1 MERLVRDTTDPAYVP
16 DSPGMNA
23 EQAKAFAAMAGV
35 GAAGKPSDPKVEM
48 AKVIAAQTG
57 KSLEEVLA
65 FMGASNPVPASTPI
79 PAPAPAAIPA
89 PVVEET
95 ELLEE
100 AKNEKPAKVLV
111 PVADVVDDDKF
122 VVLETVE
129 LEDASEADLDKLAE
143 EEDDAQQDWSGKIRV
158 GSKVK
163 IIYQVNASRI
173 NWVGKKGK
181 VVRIVG
187 NEAAKVFDVEFQG
200 GKIPKIRLNK
210 KTGKLEK
217 GYIKKLIRNTFSEDQ
232 LELAD

>member
-1 MERLVRDTTDPAYVP
+1 MERLTRDPVDPAYVP

-23 EQAKAFAAMAGV
+23 EQAKAFAALAGV
-35 GAAGKPSDPKVEM
+35 GAGVQQDPKLAM
-48 AKVIAAQTG
+48 AKMIASQTG
-57 KSLEEVLA
+57 KTLEEVLA
-65 FMGASNPVPASTPI
+65 FMGTSA
-79 PAPAPAAIPA
+79 PAPAPVATPIPVA
-89 PVVEET
+89 EEA
-95 ELLEE
+95 EVLEE
-100 AKNEKPAKVLV
+100 IKDDKTPKVVV
-111 PVADVVDDDKF
+111 PVADVPDDDKF

-143 EEDDAQQDWSGKIRV
+143 EEEDQNDWSGKIRV

-163 IIYQVNASRI
+163 VIYQVSASRI
-173 NWVGKKGK
+173 NWIGKKGK
-181 VVRIVG
+181 VIRIVG

-217 GYIKKLIRNTFSEDQ
+217 GYIKKIIRNTFSEDQ

>member
-1 MERLVRDTTDPAYVP
+1 MEKLMRDPSDPSFVP

-35 GAAGKPSDPKVEM
+35 GAAGQKSDPKVEM

-57 KSLEEVLA
+57 KPLEEVLA
-65 FMGASNPVPASTPI
+65 FMGASSPT
-79 PAPAPAAIPA
+79 PAPAPAAV
-89 PVVEET
+89 PVTIADEAEV
-95 ELLEE
+95 LEE
-100 AKNEKPAKVLV
+100 VKDSKPAKVLV

-122 VVLETVE
+122 IVLETVE

-143 EEDDAQQDWSGKIRV
+143 EEEEQQDWSGKIRQ

-163 IIYQVNASRI
+163 VVYQVSASRI
-173 NWVGKKGK
+173 NWIGKKGK
-181 VVRIVG
+181 VIRIIG
-187 NEAAKVFDVEFQG
+187 NESAKVFDVEFQG

-217 GYIKKLIRNTFSEDQ
+217 GYIKKVIRNTFSEDQ

>member
-1 MERLVRDTTDPAYVP
+1 MEKLVRDPADPAYVP

-23 EQAKAFAAMAGV
+23 EQAKAFAALAGV
-35 GAAGKPSDPKVEM
+35 GQGVQQDPRLAM
-48 AKVIAAQTG
+48 AKMMAAQTG
-57 KSLEEVLA
+57 KTLEEVLA
-65 FMGASNPVPASTPI
+65 FMGN
-79 PAPAPAAIPA
+79 PAPAPAATPA

-95 ELLEE
+95 EVLEE
-100 AKNEKPAKVLV
+100 VVDAKTPKVVV
-111 PVADVVDDDKF
+111 PVADIPDDDKF

-143 EEDDAQQDWSGKIRV
+143 EEEDQNDWSGKIRV

-163 IIYQVNASRI
+163 VVYQVSASRI
-173 NWVGKKGK
+173 NWIGKKGK
-181 VVRIVG
+181 VTRIVG

-217 GYIKKLIRNTFSEDQ
+217 GYIKKIIRNTFSEDQ